1 MANDWRWP
9 YWPVVPLYPY
19 GQRRTLIRE
28 VVPETIWV
36 FEQVQGIFYVVVP
49 IRMTVIRLAA
59 GGLLVYAPLAP
70 TPECLRLL
78 RQLEAEYGVVQAIV
92 QPTVTGIE
100 HKVFVGPFAR
110 QCPQATVYVAPYQW
124 SFPVNLPLSWLG
136 LPRQR
141 TQVLND
147 PADYPHTDEF
157 DWALLGPISLNVGP
171 FAELTLCHRATD
183 TLLVTD
189 SLVSISATPP
199 AVLEL
204 DPLPLLF
211 HGRDQASEDL
221 EDTPERRQR
230 GWQRIVLFGLYFR
243 PGDLEVLPLGKVWRL
258 AQGAPSRRPAT
269 DWRSARQAYF
279 GLLPWQWRPGWQAA
293 FERASAAEAVRV
305 APILATVIFNR
316 QPEAIQRWLETIQ
329 QWSFTQVIPAHFS
342 APVAAT
348 PEVVAAALSDPPP
361 DAAADLSVLQRINR
375 LLVGGERSPQDP
387 LLG

>member
-28 VVPETIWV
+28 VVPEMVWL
-36 FEQVQGIFYVVVP
+36 FEQIQGIFYVVVP
-49 IRMTVIRLAA
+49 IRMTVVRLAA
-59 GGLLVYAPLAP
+59 GGLLVYAPVAP

-78 RQLEAEYGVVQAIV
+78 RQLEAEYGAVQAIV

-136 LPRQR
+136 LPSKR
-141 TQVLND
+141 TRVLND

-157 DWALLGPISLNVGP
+157 DWALLGPIPLNLGP
-171 FAELTLCHRATD
+171 FAELTLCHRATG

-189 SLVSISATPP
+189 SLVSISAEPP

-211 HGRDQASEDL
+211 HARDQASEAV

-230 GWQRIVLFGLYFR
+230 GWQRIVLFGLYFQ
-243 PGDLEVLPLGKVWRL
+243 PGDLEVLPLSEVWRL
-258 AQGAPSRRPAT
+258 AQQAPL
-269 DWRSARQAYF
+269 RSRQAYF

-293 FERASAAEAVRV
+293 FERASLGEAVRV
-305 APILATVIFNR
+305 APILANVIFNR
-316 QPEAIQRWLETIQ
+316 QPEAIQRWLATIQ

-348 PEVVAAALSDPPP
+348 PAVITAALTAAPP
-361 DAAADLSVLQRINR
+361 DANADLSLLQRINR
-375 LLVGGERSPQDP
+375 VLVGAKADP
-387 LLG
+387 DL